1 MILHENDILSTIR
14 NINEDIEMYIGSDL
28 SEDIFILDYISNEY
42 DSVIEYLGVRIWSS
56 VDDERKHMDSDL
68 RESLDSYLRR
78 RMKKM
83 HKVIEEVEV

>member
-1 MILHENDILSTIR
+1 VILHENDILSTIR